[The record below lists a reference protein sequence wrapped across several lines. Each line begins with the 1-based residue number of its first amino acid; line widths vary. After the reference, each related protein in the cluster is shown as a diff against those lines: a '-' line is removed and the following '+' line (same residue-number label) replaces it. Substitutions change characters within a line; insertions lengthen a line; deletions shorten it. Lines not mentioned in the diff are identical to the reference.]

1 MQCSGQSLRSVA
13 EEDYAVTLWTYLQV
27 EEDARLARFVARSE
41 RLDLA
46 ALLGLATHVPK
57 ELERVR
63 RDLLAEVR
71 GERTSIREKESRIID
86 RLRAMRRSRQLPAT
100 PKPDAPHADA

>member
-1 MQCSGQSLRSVA
+1 MQSSGQSLRAVA

-27 EEDARLARFVARSE
+27 EEDARLARYVSRSE

-46 ALLGLATHVPK
+46 ALLALATHAPK
-57 ELERVR
+57 ELDRVR

-71 GERTSIREKESRIID
+71 GDRTSLREKESRIID
-86 RLRAMRRSRQLPAT
+86 RLRAMRRARRLPAT
-100 PKPDAPHADA
+100 TRPDEPDANT